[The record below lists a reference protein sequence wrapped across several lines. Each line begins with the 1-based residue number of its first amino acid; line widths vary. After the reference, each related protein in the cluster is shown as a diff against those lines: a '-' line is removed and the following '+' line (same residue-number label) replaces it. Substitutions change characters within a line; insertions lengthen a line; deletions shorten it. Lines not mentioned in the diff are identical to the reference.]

1 MSPIEAQTWGQ
12 SRPLFFAKTAGGFF
26 VVMANL
32 QVVWFKKD
40 LRIVDHQPLAQAAGQ
55 GPVLPLFIIE
65 PDLWAQPDMSD
76 RHWCFLRTCLEE
88 LK

>member
-1 MSPIEAQTWGQ
+1 MVT
-12 SRPLFFAKTAGGFF
+12 
-26 VVMANL
+26 ANL

-40 LRIVDHQPLAQAAGQ
+40 LRIVDHQPLAQAAGR

-88 LK
+88 LTLISHRDAAFAVDWRSALT